1 MPQQQITNAGN
12 FERNIAVVIG
22 INVYKN
28 GIPPLK
34 TAANDAQE
42 LTRILREVFHYNVI
56 QILDGQASLVNL
68 RRLLNEILP
77 KRIQPTQRDR
87 LLFYFAGHGTAL
99 NSENEDGPA
108 GYILPQDAQP
118 EKRETFLPMQEVHD
132 ALTALDFRHS
142 LMILDCCFAG
152 AFRWS
157 TTRDISIFPEVIH
170 KERYDRFIKDP
181 AWQVITS
188 AAYDQKALDI
198 LVDNRGVSMTD
209 RQHSPFAHALF
220 EALQGSADL
229 IPDGIITATE
239 LYLYLRDRVELRS
252 SEQQTPGLWHLR
264 KHQKGEYIFLLPGY
278 NPNDLPPAP
287 ELNKENNPY
296 RGLESFDEAH
306 TKLFFGREQRTEEL
320 VQQVS
325 ERSLTIVVGAS
336 GTGKS
341 SLVKAGVLPRLRQK
355 VEEQWHILDPVR
367 PGESPLTA
375 LARGCLPLI
384 DNNPIDELTM
394 IATITQRLQQENQAF
409 ATIVQQWADTHS
421 GGRLLLLVDQ
431 FEELVTLC
439 RDEVERQQFLE
450 VLEASLTVNP
460 DQLRIIITLRSD
472 FEPQFL
478 GSVLKSRWIDSRFV
492 IPPMT
497 QDELRQAIEGPA
509 SERVLYFEPATLV
522 DRLINEVVQ
531 TPGALPLLSFTLS
544 ELYLKYLERR
554 GDNRALTEADY
565 RVLGGVAGSL
575 TQRATQEYEQLTQQ
589 DNAYKQTIKRVML
602 RMVAVEGGEVARRRV
617 PESELQFVDTLEN
630 ERVNEVIRRLV
641 DARLV
646 VGGQEAGGE
655 AFVEPAHDAL
665 VRGWDKIQTWKT
677 QEQENIALQ
686 RLLTPAAREWL
697 THKKAVGFLWDD
709 NPRILLLKQVMG
721 SDQNW
726 LNDLETSFVS
736 RSLQRRQNN
745 RRRLVGSIA
754 GVILTLSGLTGFAF
768 VQQGIAKD
776 NAKRANTN
784 AEEARKQEQL
794 ARDNEQKANTNAQQA
809 RKNSERADT
818 EADKA
823 TKNAE
828 IARKNEK
835 RANEQADLAKNNA
848 KTAQK
853 NEKRANE
860 QADLAEKRQIEA
872 ERQRNK
878 AVEGQIGILASLS
891 QTRMLVDDQLGALV
905 SAVKSALLLK
915 QTPQLQS
922 QLRGQVFEALRETV
936 YTVQEKNRLEGN
948 THPLL
953 GVNFSPDGETFAT
966 SDGGGVVKLW
976 NKDGSLRKVMTGH
989 QTDVINVAFSP
1000 DGHLIASASKDKT
1013 VKLWRID
1020 GTLLR
1025 TFQHDAEVWDVSFS
1039 GDSQIIASASSDGT
1053 IRLWRISDNS
1063 VNRPPIKAYEG
1074 FASTVKFSSDGKTI
1088 ITGGWDK
1095 AFDGKIKFWSIDDG
1109 NLLKTFDIDSGFLRS
1124 MNLSKD
1130 GQHIICAGDSGR
1142 VLLLQT
1148 NDGKVLTN
1156 IQLRD
1161 QQDAWAMGARLSPDG
1176 QTIAS
1181 IDSIGNVKLWNL
1193 DGELIQQLPGHNDA
1207 VYGLSFSPDGKTL
1220 ATVSADKQIKLWNL
1234 KSPFLKNFDGH
1245 RNSFH
1250 LGVSFSPD
1258 GKTLASASWDA
1269 IESGWVVKI
1278 WDTESQKLLKTLP
1291 KHFAEIRTLTFSRD
1305 GKLLASAS
1313 WDGTVKVWT
1322 REGELLTNFTGHG
1335 TPATGITPHVD
1346 ASRAAVNGVS
1356 FSADGRSLASVG
1368 YDRHIRFWGLDG
1380 KQMRVIPN
1388 AHTDQI
1394 YRINFSPDGRFFATA
1409 SWDRTVKLWNL
1420 DGDLLKTFTGH
1431 SNWLYGLAF
1440 SPDGQLLAAAGEDKT
1455 ITIWSVEGKLLHT
1468 LTGHQGTINDIAFSP
1483 DGKLIASGSD
1493 DSTVKLWSRNGILLR
1508 TLKGHIKE
1516 VSGVS
1521 FSPDSRTVASASWD
1535 GSIKL
1540 WSTETLD
1547 FDTLLRQGCTWL
1559 QDYLRTNPNS
1569 KQDRH
1574 LCEKYISSDNSKK
1587 LR

>member
-1 MPQQQITNAGN
+1 MPQQQITDTGN

-22 INVYKN
+22 IDVYEN
-28 GIPPLK
+28 GIPRLT
-34 TAANDAQE
+34 TASNDAQE
-42 LTRILREVFHYNVI
+42 LTRILREVFNYDVI
-56 QILDGQASLVNL
+56 QLLDGQASLENL
-68 RRLLNEILP
+68 WRLLNEILP

-209 RQHSPFAHALF
+209 HQHSPFAHALF

-278 NPNDLPPAP
+278 NPDDLPPAP

-325 ERSLTIVVGAS
+325 ERSLTVVVGAS

-355 VEEQWHILDPVR
+355 VEEQWYILDPIR

-384 DNNPIDELTM
+384 DNNSTDELAM

-409 ATIVQQWADTHS
+409 AAIVQQWADTHS
-421 GGRLLLLVDQ
+421 GGRLLLVVDQ

-450 VLEASLTVNP
+450 VLEDSLAVNP

-478 GSVLKSRWIDSRFV
+478 GSVLKTRWIDSRFV

-589 DNAYKQTIKRVML
+589 DDAYKQTVKRVML

-630 ERVNEVIRRLV
+630 ERVDEVIRRLV

-745 RRRLVGSIA
+745 RRRLVGSVA
-754 GVILTLSGLTGFAF
+754 GVILALSGLTGFAF

-776 NAKRANTN
+776 NAKRANVN

-823 TKNAE
+823 IKNAE
-828 IARKNEK
+828 TARKNEK

-848 KTAQK
+848 ETAQK

-860 QADLAEKRQIEA
+860 QADLAGKRQIEA

-891 QTRMLVDDQLGALV
+891 QTRMLVNDQLGALV
-905 SAVKSALLLK
+905 SAVKSAILLK
-915 QTPQLQS
+915 QTPRLQS

-948 THPLL
+948 KHPLL
-953 GVNFSPDGETFAT
+953 GVSFSPDGKTFAT

-976 NKDGSLRKVMTGH
+976 NKDGSLRKIMTGH

-1000 DGHLIASASKDKT
+1000 DGQLIASASKDKT

-1020 GTLLR
+1020 GTLLK

-1039 GDSQIIASASSDGT
+1039 SDSRIIASASSNGT
-1053 IRLWRISDNS
+1053 VRLWRISDSKLNI
-1063 VNRPPIKAYEG
+1063 PPIKAYEG
-1074 FASTVKFSSDGKTI
+1074 FASTVRLSPDGKTMV
-1088 ITGGWDK
+1088 TGGWDK
-1095 AFDGKIKFWSIDDG
+1095 TVYESKIRVWSIDSG
-1109 NLLKTFDIDSGFLRS
+1109 ILLKTFDLGNGFTRSID
-1124 MNLSKD
+1124 LSKD
-1130 GQHIICAGDSGR
+1130 GQQIVCAGDGGR
-1142 VLLLQT
+1142 VLRLQT
-1148 NDGKVLTN
+1148 SDGHTLTN
-1156 IQLRD
+1156 IQIRD
-1161 QQDAWAMGARLSPDG
+1161 SGIDAWAMGARLSPDG

-1181 IDSIGNVKLWNL
+1181 IDNNGNVKLWDL
-1193 DGELIQQLPGHNDA
+1193 HGGLIQKLPGHDDA
-1207 VYGLSFSPDGKTL
+1207 VHGLSFSPDSKSL
-1220 ATVSADKQIKLWNL
+1220 VTVSADRTFKLWNL
-1234 KSPFLKNFDGH
+1234 KSSFLKSFDGQQ
-1245 RNSFH
+1245 NSVH

-1258 GKTLASASWDA
+1258 GRTLASASWEPTLGQWA
-1269 IESGWVVKI
+1269 VKLWSNSGEVLRTFTGYGES
-1278 WDTESQKLLKTLP
+1278 
-1291 KHFAEIRTLTFSRD
+1291 IRTIRFSKD
-1305 GKLLASAS
+1305 GRFIATAS
-1313 WDGTVKVWT
+1313 WDGSVKLWT
-1322 REGELLTNFTGHG
+1322 LDGKLFTNFLQH
-1335 TPATGITPHVD
+1335 
-1346 ASRAAVNGVS
+1346 AAPVNGVDLNYDNS
-1356 FSADGRSLASVG
+1356 KVVSAGYPEPQSRRNYWMMWNIDGSSPV
-1368 YDRHIRFWGLDG
+1368 RFFGHQEG
-1380 KQMRVIPN
+1380 
-1388 AHTDQI
+1388 I
-1394 YRINFSPDGRFFATA
+1394 YRIIFSPDGSKVATA
-1409 SWDRTVKLWNL
+1409 SWDRTVKLWNAS
-1420 DGDLLKTFTGH
+1420 DGTLLKTLNAH
-1431 SNWLYGLAF
+1431 SNWLYGLTF
-1440 SPDGQLLAAAGEDKT
+1440 SPDGQLLVAAGRDRT

-1493 DSTVKLWSRNGILLR
+1493 DTTVKLWSRNGTLLK
-1508 TLKGHIKE
+1508 TLKGHIKA
-1516 VSGVS
+1516 VHGVS
-1521 FSPDSRTVASASWD
+1521 FSPDSKTVASASWD

-1547 FDTLLRQGCTWL
+1547 FDNLLRQGCTWL
-1559 QDYLRTNPNS
+1559 QDYLKTNPNAE
-1569 KQDRH
+1569 QDRH
-1574 LCEKYISSDNSKK
+1574 LCEKYASLDNSEKS
-1587 LR
+1587 R